1 MSSSLQ
7 ATLRGPAVEYD
18 HITCRRRY
26 WRCYQSTAVMRR
38 PIQRQRLGSSSEAG
52 THCGVKGSFNIA
64 RPTTGIWSALPHG
77 LPLYGRP
84 CCTLPRR
91 RWIDCCAWAL
101 VSMQTKRRRS
111 NGETKFEMKTSRVTA
126 MGGQPDVTGQLIRS
140 SGMVAD
146 RPRLGRGRQG
156 HPHTPPLRLL
166 SAW

>member
-1 MSSSLQ
+1 MGDRVVRCPDAAGSI
-7 ATLRGPAVEYD
+7 AA
-18 HITCRRRY
+18 RR
-26 WRCYQSTAVMRR
+26 T
-38 PIQRQRLGSSSEAG
+38 
-52 THCGVKGSFNIA
+52 
-64 RPTTGIWSALPHG
+64 
-77 LPLYGRP
+77 
-84 CCTLPRR
+84 
-91 RWIDCCAWAL
+91 L